1 MANFETIEFSKDSG
15 VATIRLN
22 RPDAANGIN
31 LDLAKELLSAAIACD
46 DDPEV
51 RAVLLTGNGKIF
63 CAGGDVK
70 SFSPEKGN
78 PSTALKE
85 LTAIFHA
92 AISRFA
98 RMDAPLIVAVN
109 GAAAGAGFS
118 LAVSGDY
125 VISADSASYTMA
137 YTMVGLCPDG
147 SSSYFLPRLIGMR
160 KTQELM
166 ITNRTLSAAEALEW
180 GAINQVVAGD
190 QLETE
195 AQALAGKLAAGPTK
209 SFGMIK
215 KLLQASFS
223 NGLETQMEMES
234 SGIAA
239 MSLTEDGQ
247 EGITA
252 FIERRK
258 PAFKGR

>member
-1 MANFETIEFSKDSG
+1 MADFETLEFSKNNG

-31 LDLAKELLSAAIACD
+31 LDVAKELLSVAIACD

-51 RAVLLTGNGKIF
+51 RAILLTGNGKVF
-63 CAGGDVK
+63 CAGGDLK
-70 SFSPEKGN
+70 SFSPTAGN
-78 PSTALKE
+78 PSTKLKE

-92 AISRFA
+92 AVSRFA
-98 RMDAPLIVAVN
+98 RMDAPLVIAVN

-118 LAVSGDY
+118 LAVTGDY
-125 VISADSASYTMA
+125 VISADTASYTMA
-137 YTMVGLCPDG
+137 YSMVGLCPDG

-166 ITNRTLSAAEALEW
+166 ITNRTLSAEEALEW
-180 GAINQVVAGD
+180 GAINRVVAKD
-190 QLETE
+190 ELETE
-195 AQALAGKLAAGPTK
+195 ALALAEKLASGPTR
-209 SFGMIK
+209 SYGMIK
-215 KLLQASFS
+215 KLLQASFN

-247 EGITA
+247 EGILA

-258 PAFKGR
+258 PDFKGR

>member
-1 MANFETIEFSKDSG
+1 MEDFKTIAFSKQNG

-31 LDLAKELLSAAIACD
+31 LDVAKELLTVAIACD

-51 RAVLLTGNGKIF
+51 RCILLTGNGKVF
-63 CAGGDVK
+63 CAGGDLK
-70 SFSPEKGN
+70 SFSPSEGN
-78 PSTALKE
+78 PSAKLKE

-98 RMDAPLIVAVN
+98 RMNAPLVIAVN

-125 VISADSASYTMA
+125 VISAEHASYTMA

-180 GAINQVVAGD
+180 GAINQVVPGEK
-190 QLETE
+190 LEAE
-195 AQALAGKLAAGPTK
+195 AQAVAEKLAAGPTR
-209 SFGMIK
+209 SYGMIK

-247 EGITA
+247 EGILA

-258 PAFKGR
+258 PGFKGR